1 MLGYLGPEG
10 TFTHQALLQL
20 ADGEQAQAFS
30 SVGLALESVRAGDVE
45 AALVP
50 IENSVEGGVSATL
63 DNIGDPV
70 QPLQIIGETVLN
82 IRFNLCARPGVED
95 VRTIASHPHALAQ
108 VRGWLDANYPD
119 AEIMRV
125 GSTAQGAQY
134 VAEGKAD
141 ATVCSA
147 IAGELNGLTALV
159 TDVADNPYATTRFVL
174 VARPQKSP
182 ERSGRDKTTL
192 VAYMRKDEPGALLN
206 ILQQFA
212 VRGVNLCRIESRPTK
227 TSLGSYCFSIDAEG
241 HIADMRLADTL
252 IGLNRICQDVIFLGS
267 YPRADAVEPMVQ
279 RGGADEDYYEA
290 MAWVRSIGGRI

>member
-20 ADGEQAQAFS
+20 ADGGQAQAFL

-279 RGGADEDYYEA
+279 VGGADEDYYEA

>member
-20 ADGEQAQAFS
+20 ADVEQAQAFS
-30 SVGLALESVRAGDVE
+30 SVGLALEAVRAGDVE

-82 IRFNLCARPGVED
+82 IRFNLCARPSVED

-267 YPRADAVEPMVQ
+267 YPRADAIEPMVQ
-279 RGGADEDYYEA
+279 VGGNDEDYYEA

>member
-20 ADGEQAQAFS
+20 ADGGQAQAFL
-30 SVGLALESVRAGDVE
+30 SVGLALEAVRAGDVE

-267 YPRADAVEPMVQ
+267 YPRADAVEPIVQ
-279 RGGADEDYYEA
+279 VGGNDEDYYEA